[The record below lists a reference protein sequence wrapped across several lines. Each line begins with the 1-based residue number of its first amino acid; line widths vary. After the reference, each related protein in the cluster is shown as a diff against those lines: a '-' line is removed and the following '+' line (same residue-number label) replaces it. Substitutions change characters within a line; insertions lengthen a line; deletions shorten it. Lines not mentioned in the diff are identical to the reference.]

1 MQSMEAN
8 FAEYISGLTADFT
21 PVVGGD
27 LKQEDFIAIDLSAN
41 NPELLKLEQLSSEAF
56 SVFINHNLKVAG
68 KKVAFGGYNE
78 VRKLYQ
84 RSQLFNKNV
93 DEFLNRNIH
102 IGLDIWTA
110 EGTDV
115 LAVLDG
121 EIHSF
126 QDNANFGDY
135 GPTIIL
141 KHTIE
146 DEQFYSLYGHL
157 SRKSLENLQV
167 GQKVKAQ
174 EKIAELGAAEEN
186 GDYAPHL
193 HFQIIKDLQENKGDY
208 PGVASKKDL
217 DFYLENCPDPNLLLK
232 I

>member
-1 MQSMEAN
+1 MQSMKAN
-8 FAEYISGLTADFT
+8 FAEYISGLTAGFT

-56 SVFINHNLKVAG
+56 SFFIEHNLKVAG
-68 KKVAFGGYNE
+68 KKAAFGGYNE

-84 RSQLFNKNV
+84 RSRLFNKNV

-121 EIHSF
+121 KIHSF
-126 QDNANFGDY
+126 KDNTNFGDY
-135 GPTIIL
+135 GPTIIVE
-141 KHTIE
+141 HNFQEET
-146 DEQFYSLYGHL
+146 FYSLYGHL
-157 SRKSLENLQV
+157 SRNSLKNIEV
-167 GQKVKAQ
+167 GQQVQAQ
-174 EKIAELGAAEEN
+174 SKIAELGAAEEN

-193 HFQIIKDLQENKGDY
+193 HFQIIRDIQGNNGDY

>member
-8 FAEYISGLTADFT
+8 FAEYISGLTAGFT

-56 SVFINHNLKVAG
+56 SVFIDHNLKVAG

-78 VRKLYQ
+78 IRKLYQ

-146 DEQFYSLYGHL
+146 DEAFYSLYGHL
-157 SRKSLENLQV
+157 SRSSLENLQV

>member
-1 MQSMEAN
+1 MQSMKAN
-8 FAEYISGLTADFT
+8 FAEYISGLTAGFT

-56 SVFINHNLKVAG
+56 SVFIDHNLKVAG
-68 KKVAFGGYNE
+68 KKVAYGGYNE

-141 KHTIE
+141 KHTME
-146 DEQFYSLYGHL
+146 DEVFYSLYGHL
-157 SRKSLENLQV
+157 SRNSLENLQV
-167 GQKVKAQ
+167 GQKFKAQ

>member
-1 MQSMEAN
+1 MQSMKAS
-8 FAEYISGLTADFT
+8 FAEYISGLTAGFT
-21 PVVGGD
+21 PVVGGN

-56 SVFINHNLKVAG
+56 SVFIDHNLKVTG

-78 VRKLYQ
+78 VRKLYE

-126 QDNANFGDY
+126 RDNSNFGDY

-141 KHTIE
+141 KHTFE
-146 DEQFYSLYGHL
+146 DEVFYSLYGHL
-157 SRKSLENLQV
+157 SRKSLEDIEV
-167 GQKVKAQ
+167 GQPIKAQ
-174 EKIAELGAAEEN
+174 EKIAELGTAEEN

-193 HFQIIKDLQENKGDY
+193 HFQVIKNLQGSEGDY

>member
-1 MQSMEAN
+1 MQFMKAN
-8 FAEYISGLTADFT
+8 FAEYISGLTAGFT

-135 GPTIIL
+135 GPTIIV
-141 KHTIE
+141 KHAIE

-167 GQKVKAQ
+167 GQEVKAQ
-174 EKIAELGAAEEN
+174 EKIAELGAAQEN

>member
-1 MQSMEAN
+1 MQSMKAN
-8 FAEYISGLTADFT
+8 FAEYISGLTAGFT

-56 SVFINHNLKVAG
+56 SVFIDHNLKVAG
-68 KKVAFGGYNE
+68 KKVAYGGYNE

-141 KHTIE
+141 KHTME
-146 DEQFYSLYGHL
+146 DEVFYSLYGHL
-157 SRKSLENLQV
+157 SRNSLENLQV
-167 GQKVKAQ
+167 GQKFKAQ

-193 HFQIIKDLQENKGDY
+193 HFQVVKDLQENKGDY

-217 DFYLENCPDPNLLLK
+217 DFYLENCPDPNFLLK

>member
-1 MQSMEAN
+1 MQSMKAN
-8 FAEYISGLTADFT
+8 FAEYISGLTAGFT

-56 SVFINHNLKVAG
+56 SVFIDHNLKVAG

-146 DEQFYSLYGHL
+146 DEVFYSLYGHL
-157 SRKSLENLQV
+157 SRKSLESLQV
-167 GQKVKAQ
+167 GQKFKAQ

-193 HFQIIKDLQENKGDY
+193 HFQIIRDLQENKGDY